1 MQALSDKQL
10 LPSRCIE
17 LFGENAVLGKL
28 SLARGGGEGEVRT
41 STLASPRPG
50 QAAASL
56 PLPASSLAKEK
67 VASLSRPVRRQ
78 CGSQDTACP
87 VPRGELRDPGRT
99 RSAAAL
105 SGVKVMEEDFF
116 FFFFFAAKAERKD
129 GALINEWVERD
140 RLALPDC
147 AEVRGGRDSRSAAVG
162 EGPGLT
168 AARGSRSLINLV

>member
-50 QAAASL
+50 QVAASL

-105 SGVKVMEEDFF
+105 SGVKVTEEDFF
-116 FFFFFAAKAERKD
+116 FFFCSKGREERRS
-129 GALINEWVERD
+129 INKQMGREGQISTARLCRGSGRT
-140 RLALPDC
+140 RLAL
-147 AEVRGGRDSRSAAVG
+147 RGGRG
-162 EGPGLT
+162 GPGLNGR
-168 AARGSRSLINLV
+168 ARLAFAN